1 MTSVASDDSVA
12 SDGLSGL
19 WWPLMA
25 LVTSNGLTSQLSLMI
40 LKIEFL
46 AKNKLLQQCVQILAQ
61 IPLKSPCLKDSR
73 IQIHVKLP

>member
-1 MTSVASDDSVA
+1 
-12 SDGLSGL
+12 
-19 WWPLMA
+19 
-25 LVTSNGLTSQLSLMI
+25 MI

-73 IQIHVKLP
+73 SIHFIVTLETPEIQHIQFEKIHILKLF